1 MIKTKKPVFFIVFAI
16 ILAFSYSVFFGIKYW
31 YGDICETHVKG
42 AGDIRLG
49 IDIMGGVDVTFKPVG
64 APIYAEDGKTV
75 TGYQTV
81 EEVTEAQLDS
91 ALEIIKVR
99 MAANSIFDYEAYVDY
114 DNERII
120 VRFPWQ
126 SNEENFDPEK
136 AVDELGETA
145 MVEFCVGSTYN
156 EETVALTGEHIE
168 SAYATGYQDE
178 KSGTVKYVVALEFD
192 EEGKQIFG
200 DITAQQASSKGSIAI
215 CMDGEVISAPT
226 VNEAITN
233 GEATI
238 ESDSFKN
245 DFAAAKELADKINA
259 GSLPFS
265 LERESFSTISPSMG
279 EGALNVMII
288 SGIIAFVLIAI
299 LMIVLYRLPGVVASI
314 ALLGQIAGTMAA
326 ISGFFGFRESAT
338 LTIPGIAG
346 IILAIGMGVD
356 CQVITFERIKEEL
369 GRGKTLDSALTA
381 GYKRAFTAILDGNI
395 TIIIVA
401 AVLMGAFGVPGSFF
415 YTIFSP
421 IFKLFGTSTEGTIYS
436 FGNTLFVGVVC
447 NFIFGI
453 LATKLMLFSISRFK
467 KLRNKKLYGG
477 ADNE

>member
-16 ILAFSYSVFFGIKYW
+16 ILAFSYSVFFGIEYW
-31 YGDICETHVKG
+31 YGDLSTVHVKG
-42 AGDIRLG
+42 ADQIRLG
-49 IDIMGGVDVTFKPVG
+49 IDIQGGVDVTFKPVG
-64 APIYAEDGKTV
+64 AAIYDENNNV
-75 TGYQTV
+75 TGY
-81 EEVTEAQLDS
+81 EEISDVTEEQLDS
-91 ALEIIKVR
+91 AMEVIKVR
-99 MAANSIFDYEAYVDY
+99 MQANSIYDYESYVDY

-145 MVEFCVGSTYN
+145 MVEFCKGSTYSQDA
-156 EETVALTGEHIE
+156 VVLKGEHIVGAKAGTIQNE
-168 SAYATGYQDE
+168 KTGE
-178 KSGTVKYVVALEFD
+178 PENIVVLEFN
-192 EEGKQIFG
+192 EEGKQIFA
-200 DITAQQASSKGSIAI
+200 DVTAEQAQTGGAIAI

-226 VNEAITN
+226 VEESIKN

-238 ESDSFKN
+238 TSESFKN
-245 DFAAAKELADKINA
+245 DFAAAKALADKINA

-279 EGALNVMII
+279 EGALKVMVI
-288 SGIIAFVLIAI
+288 SGIIAFILIFI
-299 LMIVLYRLPGVVASI
+299 FMIALYRLPGFVASV

-326 ISGFFGFRESAT
+326 ISGFFGFRDSST

-369 GRGKTLDSALTA
+369 SKGKTLDSALIS
-381 GYKRAFTAILDGNI
+381 GYQRAFTAILDGNV
-395 TIIIVA
+395 TIIIVS

-415 YTIFSP
+415 HTIFSP
-421 IFKLFGTSTEGTIYS
+421 IFQIFGTSTEGTIYS
-436 FGNTLFVGVVC
+436 FGQTLFVGVIC

-453 LATKLMLFSISRFK
+453 LATKLMLFSLSRFK

-477 ADNE
+477 VNNE

>member
-16 ILAFSYSVFFGIKYW
+16 ILAFAYSVFFGIEYW
-31 YGDICETHVKG
+31 YGDLSTVHVKG
-42 AGDIRLG
+42 ADQIRLG
-49 IDIMGGVDVTFKPVG
+49 IDIQGGVDVTFKPVG
-64 APIYAEDGKTV
+64 AAIYDDDSNI
-75 TGYQTV
+75 TGYQ
-81 EEVTEAQLDS
+81 EISDVTDDQLD
-91 ALEIIKVR
+91 AAMEVIKVR
-99 MAANSIFDYEAYVDY
+99 MQANSIYDYESYVDY

-145 MVEFCVGSTYN
+145 MVEFCKGSAYSADD
-156 EETVALTGEHIE
+156 VVLRGEHIVE
-168 SAYATGYQDE
+168 ASAASYQNDKTGEVENCVILKFND
-178 KSGTVKYVVALEFD
+178 
-192 EEGKQIFG
+192 EGKQIFA
-200 DITAQQASSKGSIAI
+200 DVTAEQAKSNGAIAI
-215 CMDGEVISAPT
+215 CMDGEVISAPS
-226 VNEAITN
+226 VEESITN

-238 ESDSFKN
+238 TSDSFKN
-245 DFAAAKELADKINA
+245 DYAAAKALADKINA

-265 LERESFSTISPSMG
+265 LQRESFSTISPSMG

-288 SGIIAFVLIAI
+288 SGIIAFILIAVY
-299 LMIVLYRLPGVVASI
+299 MIVLYRLPGFVASI

-326 ISGFFGFRESAT
+326 ISGYFGFRDSST

-369 GRGKTLDSALTA
+369 AKGKTLDSALTS

-395 TIIIVA
+395 TIIIVS

-421 IFKLFGTSTEGTIYS
+421 LFSLFGTSTEGTIYS
-436 FGNTLFVGVVC
+436 FGQTLFVGVIC

-453 LATKLMLFSISRFK
+453 LATKLMLFSLSRFK
-467 KLRNKKLYGG
+467 KLKNKKLYGG